1 MVFSKNQEKKRKGK
15 AKFTENVVFPR
26 HLSQWRIF
34 QCFLFTVFKTIGIKN
49 YWVVKFKFNHGIE
62 KKSMIL
68 YDVQFILNDNMKT
81 LLCKRELRF
90 ILSSFILLFSF
101 PFACGI
107 TINITF
113 EGLT

>member
-34 QCFLFTVFKTIGIKN
+34 QCFPFTVFKTIGIKN
-49 YWVVKFKFNHGIE
+49 HWVVKFKFNHGIE
-62 KKSMIL
+62 KTRIL
-68 YDVQFILNDNMKT
+68 YDVLNDNMKT

>member
-1 MVFSKNQEKKRKGK
+1 MAYLSMFS
-15 AKFTENVVFPR
+15 FY
-26 HLSQWRIF
+26 SF
-34 QCFLFTVFKTIGIKN
+34 QNHWNKN

-68 YDVQFILNDNMKT
+68 YDVQIKFILNDNMKT